1 MAVWV
6 TYAVNVLMITGLYK
20 YLIIR
25 DRKLDIVT
33 KDAVPVEE
41 FTLTFDAQGEATKN
55 IGRSVSDGMVH

>member
-1 MAVWV
+1 
-6 TYAVNVLMITGLYK
+6 MITGLYK

-33 KDAVPVEE
+33 KDAVPVEN